1 MLAKNASSLSR
12 HLTIWDTEKDAA
24 LYPGSSKNVL
34 AIWITVWCPSKKSTS
49 YIAFQLLKFL
59 LCKLLFESTN
69 VVQTVCAHP
78 EGFLLLASGRGKENV
93 TLSLFLLLSCGIQI
107 HLVV

>member
-24 LYPGSSKNVL
+24 LYPGSSKNL
-34 AIWITVWCPSKKSTS
+34 AIWITVWCPSKKSPS

-59 LCKLLFESTN
+59 LCKLFFESTN
-69 VVQTVCAHP
+69 LLQTICAHP

-93 TLSLFLLLSCGIQI
+93 TLSLFLLSCWVQI
-107 HLVV
+107 GLAV